1 MKTLSVTTKHIQT
14 PSNNFLRYTFPSNVN
29 LSNHQIGLASLS
41 LFYSFYNISSKKN
54 NNKFQYIWDGTT
66 HDVELPNLTGEISD
80 INNYLQFIFR
90 SRNHYM
96 INASGDPVYFVEM
109 VVDKARYAIAIITT
123 QVPNAFNST
132 YPQASN
138 SHFTLPSNAFMP
150 VIKMIDTSKFNE
162 LIGFTNTFQT
172 SATLATNHTAL
183 SSSAPVLNPDS
194 NIIVVI
200 QNMIDNQYSSPNGVI
215 HSFGISANIGEQILE
230 KPSEISYNDI
240 MPSHYDHLD
249 IRILNADTLE
259 DVEILDPEISILLLI
274 REKS

>member
-66 HDVELPNLTGEISD
+66 YDVELPNLTGEVSD

-109 VVDKARYAIAIITT
+109 VV
-123 QVPNAFNST
+123 Q
-132 YPQASN
+132 
-138 SHFTLPSNAFMP
+138 
-150 VIKMIDTSKFNE
+150 
-162 LIGFTNTFQT
+162 
-172 SATLATNHTAL
+172 
-183 SSSAPVLNPDS
+183 
-194 NIIVVI
+194 
-200 QNMIDNQYSSPNGVI
+200 
-215 HSFGISANIGEQILE
+215 
-230 KPSEISYNDI
+230 
-240 MPSHYDHLD
+240 
-249 IRILNADTLE
+249 
-259 DVEILDPEISILLLI
+259 
-274 REKS
+274 